1 MNKKQ
6 KERLFVW
13 IAKSIRILNIILVIG
28 FLVYLYFWV
37 KAQGG

>member
-6 KERLFVW
+6 KEKL
-13 IAKSIRILNIILVIG
+13 LILVAKGFRIFNVIFIIG

-37 KAQGG
+37 KAQ